1 MARVLLVDDS
11 MYQRNKLRKTLELAG
26 YEVLECNDGEEGLS
40 MVASIKPDCVML
52 DLIMPKVSGMEVLQE
67 LHEKQ
72 VTIPVIIHT
81 SDIQEE
87 TKKECLALGAVAFLN
102 KPSRDEEV
110 LAAIA
115 QALKPQDKEGVLHAL
130 HEKQLTIPV
139 IVHTSDIQEETKQE
153 CLALGTDAFL
163 NKPSRDEEVLAA
175 ITQALKSQD
184 KESGNASIT

>member
-11 MYQRNKLRKTLELAG
+11 IYQRNKLRKTLEPAG

-40 MVASIKPDCVML
+40 LVASIKPDCVML
-52 DLIMPKVSGMEVLQE
+52 DLIMPKLGGIEVLQE

-102 KPSRDEEV
+102 KPARDADL
-110 LAAIA
+110 LAVVAM
-115 QALKPQDKEGVLHAL
+115 ALNPQG
-130 HEKQLTIPV
+130 
-139 IVHTSDIQEETKQE
+139 
-153 CLALGTDAFL
+153 
-163 NKPSRDEEVLAA
+163 
-175 ITQALKSQD
+175 